1 MVTCMLL
8 CPALSCRIPY
18 ENLLGLTGLL
28 LTCDYNGKEFVRVG
42 YYVNIEYTDPE
53 LCDLVAANTPP
64 NPHRI
69 DKLQRNI
76 ASGER
81 RASTACSHMAITSCC
96 DCALG
101 SVGGYRRQHSC
112 QQGCA
117 ATADKW
123 DSYLACTSK

>member
-1 MVTCMLL
+1 V
-8 CPALSCRIPY
+8 LSCRIPY

-53 LCDLVAANTPP
+53 LCELVAANTPP

-76 ASGER
+76 AAGER
-81 RASTACSHMAITSCC
+81 WACTACSSAANTLHCC
-96 DCALG
+96 WWRG
-101 SVGGYRRQHSC
+101 
-112 QQGCA
+112 
-117 ATADKW
+117 
-123 DSYLACTSK
+123 